1 MGGETLEEKRFKP
14 RTIPLLILV
23 VLIFGGFVARLIE
36 WQIFK
41 GDYYFEI
48 SNQNNSYTLST
59 EAVRGEIL
67 DVNGVSLAVN
77 FPVLKIYFDRFTM
90 DPNNLNLVILNLID
104 LFELKGEKWIDEL
117 PIEIDGFGNYAFIK
131 DKEEEIKI
139 LKSKKVLNMNDYA
152 TAKECM
158 DKLVEKYKC
167 GNRDKVKERK
177 VASVRYNMTKTGYD
191 NSYTLPYTFA
201 EAVSSEIVS
210 IVLED
215 RMKFPGVQVLT
226 SVTRKDVNGT
236 IAPHIVGIV
245 GALSQED
252 YERLKDKGYKLND
265 RKGNSG
271 IERAMES
278 YLRGKGGKK
287 TIEATREG
295 TVMNVLE
302 TQNAI
307 PGNTIYL
314 TIDARLQK
322 VANESLAKNVKA
334 SEASDCIAG
343 GVVVM
348 NVNDFSILA
357 ASTYPSYDLTKFLD
371 DYKYFNEVMSDDKKK
386 PTLDRA
392 LMGAFTPGSIF
403 KPAVACAGLQE
414 GVITENENIYCPGYF
429 SLGDARLGCK
439 TGPHAGISVKGALA
453 YSCNVFFAETGRRLG
468 VDPIKS
474 YCNMLGLGVDLGLEI
489 PTTEGR
495 VAETNAFQ
503 AGIGQSD
510 SMFSPLQLATYTATI
525 ANGGNRYQPHLV
537 RKITDYNREKV
548 IEENDPNNPKL
559 VDILDVSTKNLDIVK
574 QGMRQVALSG
584 TASSFA
590 NYEIPIAAKTGTA
603 ENSGSDHTTFICFA
617 PYEKPEIAIAVV
629 IEHGANGTL
638 SKGVAKDILDAYF
651 FQKGLEEIPPV
662 TSFNEL

>member
-1 MGGETLEEKRFKP
+1 MDERSYKH

-23 VLIFGGFVARLIE
+23 VVIFAGFVVRLVE

-41 GDYYFEI
+41 GDYYLKI

-77 FPVLKIYFDRFTM
+77 FTGLKIYFDRFTM
-90 DPNNLNLVILNLID
+90 DPNKLNDVILNLID
-104 LFELKGEKWIDEL
+104 LLELKEEKWIDEL
-117 PIEIDGFGNYAFIK
+117 PIEIDDQGECVFLE
-131 DKEEEIKI
+131 DKEEEIKT
-139 LKSKKVLNMNDYA
+139 LKSKRVLNMNDYA

-158 DKLVEKYKC
+158 DRLVEKYKC
-167 GNRDKVKERK
+167 GNQDKEKERK

-191 NSYTLPYTFA
+191 NSYVLPYTFA
-201 EAVSSEIVS
+201 DLVSSETVS

-215 RMKFPGVQVLT
+215 REKFPGVQVST
-226 SVTRKDVNGT
+226 SVIRKDVNGT
-236 IAPHIVGIV
+236 IAPHIVGLV

-278 YLRGKGGKK
+278 YLRGTGGKK

-295 TVMNVLE
+295 TVMNVIE

-371 DYKYFNEVMSDDKKK
+371 DYNYFNEIMSDDDKK

-403 KPAVACAGLQE
+403 KPATACAGLQE
-414 GVITENENIYCPGYF
+414 GVITENENIYCSGAFY
-429 SLGDARLGCK
+429 LGDARLGCK
-439 TGPHAGISVKGALA
+439 TGPHGGISVKRALA
-453 YSCNVFFAETGRRLG
+453 KSCNVFFAETGRRLG
-468 VDPIKS
+468 IDPIKS

-489 PTTEGR
+489 PSTEGR

-559 VDILDVSTKNLDIVK
+559 VDILNISPENLDIVK
-574 QGMRQVALSG
+574 KGMRQVALDG
-584 TASSFA
+584 TASTPFA

-651 FQKGLEEIPPV
+651 LQKGLEEIPPV
-662 TSFNEL
+662 TSVDKI